1 MRQITMIGIVGATV
15 ILVAGCGSGSGTFAN
30 RPTPPEPITITASI
44 SNSRVLIS
52 PASFGAGP
60 INLEVTNA
68 ASSSVSLAIQDAN
81 GHAVANLQ
89 SINPDTP
96 GDVKHPRGHHP
107 HGHLEGPRLGHPHL
121 LELEGL
127 DGLAFPFLADDPR
140 RHRLRELARLGIDVC
155 DSAQIDGHVLPLPC
169 SGANS

>member
-30 RPTPPEPITITASI
+30 KPQPPEPITITASI

-52 PASFGAGP
+52 PTSFGAGP

-68 ASSSVSLAIQDAN
+68 ASRSVSLAIQDAS

-96 GDVKHPRGHHP
+96 GDVKLDIAPGDYLVIASQP
-107 HGHLEGPRLGHPHL
+107 SIKPA
-121 LELEGL
+121 ELHVGSE
-127 DGLAFPFLADDPR
+127 R
-140 RHRLRELARLGIDVC
+140 R
-155 DSAQIDGHVLPLPC
+155 ST
-169 SGANS
+169 ANSLLQP